1 MKTTD
6 AEEIDFRH
14 EQGIIEGSAKDLRS
28 ITSDWTPVLELIDGV
43 KLREVKNVLKDN
55 GFLTEVFRADW
66 SLDAGGV
73 DQVFQVVLAPGGL
86 SAWHAHQFATDRLFV
101 SHGLVKVVLFDA
113 RTRSPTHGRLN
124 EFRVGLLRPT
134 LIVIPPG
141 VWHGV
146 QNISPESSCLL
157 NMPDRAYT
165 YDDPDHWRLPPDT
178 PEIPYSFAG
187 PPTR

>member
-1 MKTTD
+1 MKTQA
-6 AEEIDFRH
+6 AEEIDFTPER
-14 EQGIIEGSAKDLRS
+14 GLIEGSARDARS
-28 ITSDWTPVLELIDGV
+28 VTSDWTPLLELIDGV
-43 KLREVKNVLKDN
+43 RLREVKNVPKEN
-55 GFLTEVFRADW
+55 GFLTELYRADW
-66 SLDAGGV
+66 SLDGGGV
-73 DQVFQVVLAPGGL
+73 SQVFQVVLVPGGL
-86 SAWHAHQFATDRLFV
+86 SAWHAHQFTTDRLFA

-146 QNISPESSCLL
+146 QNISHEPSCLL
-157 NMPDRAYT
+157 NMPDRAYA
-165 YDDPDHWRLPPDT
+165 YDEPDHWRLPPDT

-187 PPTR
+187 PPAR

>member
-1 MKTTD
+1 MKTPA
-6 AEEIDFRH
+6 AERIDFTP
-14 EQGIIEGSAKDLRS
+14 EQGRLEGCARDARS
-28 ITSDWTPVLELIDGV
+28 ITSDWTPLLELIDGV
-43 KLREVKNVLKDN
+43 RLREVKNVPKEN

-66 SLDAGGV
+66 SLDGGGV
-73 DQVFQVVLAPGGL
+73 DQVFQVILTPGGL

-124 EFRVGLLRPT
+124 EFRIGLLRPT

-146 QNISPESSCLL
+146 QNISHEPSCLL
-157 NMPDRAYT
+157 NMPDRAYD
-165 YDDPDHWRLPPDT
+165 YDDPDHWRLPPDS

-187 PPTR
+187 PTAR